1 MVVVALTGGIAT
13 GKTTVARM
21 FAEQGALVIDLD
33 RLSRLVVEPHKP
45 AWKEVVAAF
54 GPTVVRQDGSLDRS
68 RLARIIFRDPA
79 KRKRL
84 EQIVH
89 PRVLEEYE
97 KRLKEILDKG
107 AEHVVIVDI
116 PLLMEVGMQDDFEK
130 VIVVYIPVESQLKR
144 LIERE
149 GLSEEEAR
157 AWLNSQI
164 SIEEK
169 VALAD
174 FVIDN
179 TGSIERTRRQVR
191 RIYKTLR
198 MLGREEGR

>member
-45 AWKEVVAAF
+45 EWKEVVAAF